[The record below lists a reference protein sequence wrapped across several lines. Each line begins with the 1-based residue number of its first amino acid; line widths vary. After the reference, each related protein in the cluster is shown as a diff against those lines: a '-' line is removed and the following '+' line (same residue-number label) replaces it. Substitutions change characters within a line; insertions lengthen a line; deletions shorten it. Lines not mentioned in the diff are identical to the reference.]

1 VCDEA
6 VDRWDGGAVEGI
18 CVDSLA
24 RAWLVFSLAGGW
36 TGLGG
41 FHAGLFVLL
50 FEACDEG
57 GGVDPWA
64 AGKEEPVGR
73 TTGEGLPQLGP
84 KNFADWS
91 VVLPGEGG
99 GGWTCLLH

>member
-1 VCDEA
+1 M
-6 VDRWDGGAVEGI
+6 
-18 CVDSLA
+18 DSLA